1 MSVLAKNFLT
11 LENTTSAPRS
21 SESLDRSAL
30 VADALRQSGGLAVRV
45 RLRVYG
51 ESMLPALWP
60 GDVVEIA
67 SCSLEDV
74 RPGEIVLARREGRLF
89 LHRFVARCTPDGFL
103 LRGDSMPGSDPVFP
117 AEALLGRLV
126 RSTDEEQGFSAGAR
140 RPSFNVKWSSV
151 KWPSVK
157 WLGARCSRTLGMLL
171 CHCGVARRLALKL
184 HRRRDASAR
193 EFRDPE
199 PVAELRSPE
208 LGSADLGAL

>member
-1 MSVLAKNFLT
+1 MSVLTKNFLT

-74 RPGEIVLARREGRLF
+74 RPGEIVLARRDGRLF
-89 LHRFVARCTPDGFL
+89 LHRLVAACTANGFL

-126 RSTDEEQGFSAGAR
+126 HSADISAGAR
-140 RPSFNVKWSSV
+140 RPWFNVKWSSV
-151 KWPSVK
+151 KWSSVE
-157 WLGARCSRTLGMLL
+157 WLGAKWSRTVGMLL

-184 HRRRDASAR
+184 HRRRDASAH

-199 PVAELRSPE
+199 PAAELRSPE